1 MSIGAISYNTNSVAF
16 NSLLF
21 AFRYFNAIL
30 SLRVSFLFLL
40 VVVLLVEGKGPRCSN
55 GEFDSCDI
63 RVHVAL
69 LQEGTY
75 TSSILTA
82 SWITAA
88 GG

>member
-1 MSIGAISYNTNSVAF
+1 VAF

-21 AFRYFNAIL
+21 TFGYFNAIL
-30 SLRVSFLFLL
+30 SLCVSFLFLL
-40 VVVLLVEGKGPRCSN
+40 VIVLLIEGKGPRCSD
-55 GEFDSCDI
+55 GEFDSCAI
-63 RVHVAL
+63 RIHVIL
-69 LQEGTY
+69 LREGTY